1 MSKKHE
7 ISADWQARAEAFRAE
22 IAKSGSS
29 ISDWARRNNVSYTAC
44 VHALRGTSPCK
55 RGEGHR
61 AAVLMGLKDGV
72 VLPADERKS
81 V

>member
-1 MSKKHE
+1 MHE
-7 ISADWQARAEAFRAE
+7 ISTSWQERAAAFRAQLAE
-22 IAKSGSS
+22 SGSS

-72 VLPADERKS
+72 ALPADDRTP

>member
-1 MSKKHE
+1 MSKKNDVPPE
-7 ISADWQARAEAFRAE
+7 WQARAEAFRARLAE
-22 IAKSGSS
+22 SGSS

-72 VLPADERKS
+72 ALPADDRAA